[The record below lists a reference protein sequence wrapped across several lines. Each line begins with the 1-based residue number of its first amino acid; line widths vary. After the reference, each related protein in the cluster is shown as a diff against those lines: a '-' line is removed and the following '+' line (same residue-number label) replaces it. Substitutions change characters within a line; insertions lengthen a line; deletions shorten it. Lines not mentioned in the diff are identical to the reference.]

1 MVGKAQFDRVIRNAR
16 RQDERIAVFAAMLA
30 KDTALDRS
38 LIVTGGSGV
47 TLRTHG
53 RFTSNDI
60 DIVGPRSKIVP
71 VLKGWGFVEE
81 EGEKHRR
88 YWNRVD
94 LQLSVDIIDRRD
106 YVGLTEGIETIS
118 TPHGLA
124 RVAATEDL
132 IVRRLVFWQRERKHQ
147 FMDQAVVLYLEDPES
162 IDTDYLQFEVRR
174 EHVQKAYDEMLTL
187 AAAQMGPR

>member
-1 MVGKAQFDRVIRNAR
+1 MVSRSQFDRAIRGAR
-16 RQDERIAVFAAMLA
+16 RRDERIAVFAAMLA
-30 KDTALDRS
+30 KDAGLDRS
-38 LIVTGGSGV
+38 MIVTGGSGV

-53 RFTSNDI
+53 RFTSKDI
-60 DIVGPRSKIVP
+60 DIVGPRSAIAP

-88 YWNRVD
+88 YWNRGD

-118 TPHGLA
+118 TPHGPA

-147 FMDQAVVLYLEDPES
+147 FMDQAVVLYLEDTES

-174 EHVQKAYDEMLTL
+174 ERVQKAYAEMLAL
-187 AAAQMGPR
+187 AATQADPR